1 MDNTSQDSAPP
12 APGRSYRF
20 WRALV
25 RLWFALSFRKIRLLG
40 GEKLPES
47 GPTLLAVGHP
57 ASFLDALILVSA
69 LDRPVSCLMPRNL
82 IQGLWR
88 GLWARRLNM
97 FPYEL
102 GDEAGQPALLAKC
115 EYALAGEV
123 VLAHF
128 ADPVPQGTTEK
139 AGSAETID
147 SIAIGVEA
155 RSEYRLG
162 LVVLPVHLY
171 LPVGRSQSSELL
183 IYVNSPLSPCENLTY
198 GSPSGKFAEL
208 LESRWRENPFRLQAE
223 DLKCFTSDLEELLRA
238 NLEDDWA
245 SRANW
250 KQEADGFR
258 LSGFA
263 AAWAEQANY
272 LHPGRLVALR
282 EAVEAI
288 RKSQRRGALWQAEL
302 EAARDWLD
310 SPLRRGA
317 VWFESL
323 LGLPVALY
331 GLANHLLALLILFWA
346 GLLEQEND
354 RDPTTEWLLRGAVL
368 VACYAGQILVMAYL
382 LGRSAAGYYAP
393 TLPVAGL
400 YLWRYLWLLRHRTRV
415 TCLALLLPAQA
426 RSLRRRRQELVAEFD
441 ETLQTQAEAL
451 GVMRV

>member
-1 MDNTSQDSAPP
+1 MGEG
-12 APGRSYRF
+12 GRGYRF

-69 LDRPVSCLMPRNL
+69 LDRPVSCLIPRNF
-82 IQGLWR
+82 IRGFWR
-88 GLWARRLNM
+88 GLWARRLKM
-97 FPYEL
+97 IPYEL
-102 GDEAGQPALLAKC
+102 GDEEGRPALLEMC
-115 EYALAGEV
+115 EDALARKMALG
-123 VLAHF
+123 HF
-128 ADPVPQGTTEK
+128 ADPAPQVAKPRENERSG
-139 AGSAETID
+139 ETAA
-147 SIAIGVEA
+147 SIAIEVEA

-171 LPVGRSQSSELL
+171 LPVGRSQSGELL
-183 IYVNSPLSPCENLTY
+183 IYVNSPLLREHLTP
-198 GSPSGKFAEL
+198 GSPPSGLFAEL
-208 LESRWRENPFRLQAE
+208 LESKWRENPFRLQAE

-238 NLEDDWA
+238 NLDDDWA

-250 KQEADGFR
+250 KQEVDGFR

-272 LHPGRLVALR
+272 LHPGKLVAMR

-288 RKSQRRGALWQAEL
+288 RKSQRRGALWQAEV

-310 SPLRRGA
+310 SPLRRGLT
-317 VWFESL
+317 WFESL

-331 GLANHLLALLILFWA
+331 GLGNHLLALLILFWA
-346 GLLEQEND
+346 GLLEREND
-354 RDPTTEWLLRGAVL
+354 RDPTTEWLLRIAVL
-368 VACYAGQILVMAYL
+368 VGCYAGQILVMAYL

-393 TLPVAGL
+393 TLPVTGL
-400 YLWRYLWLLRHRTRV
+400 YAWRYLWLLRHRTRV
-415 TCLALLLPAQA
+415 ACLALLLPAQA
-426 RSLRRRRQELVAEFD
+426 RGLRRRRQEFAAEFD
-441 ETLQTQAEAL
+441 GTLQTQAESL
-451 GVMRV
+451 GVMKV